1 MCNKSLPDA
10 MSPLSGWRE
19 ADAHRLTQV
28 KPPWVPAVHNASVSI
43 DEPSPEEVN
52 PHYLDHVI
60 RTSESR
66 PVEACE
72 DIVSHNGIK
81 LLAKGAQINAKV
93 RDRLLMHKLQKPL
106 EDCIQV
112 TKGVMPESF
121 GPLGEAL
128 FEQHPLLKAI
138 CAHDLYP
145 SAPTTLATL
154 KLSAPVQSLLTVYA
168 DHQGDR
174 LKHTAGV
181 AMLALALAR
190 RMLPGETEQH
200 RMLAL
205 AGLLHDVG
213 ELYIDPKYMRPGT
226 PLGPQEWRHVAS
238 HPVVGERVLRGM
250 PGAGK
255 EVASA
260 VLHHHERLDG
270 FGYPRGIQGAAL
282 PLAGQILAAAEWL
295 MALIETSM
303 TPMTR
308 ASVATKLIPGEFSRE
323 LTEAIAMAAQASL
336 PQVAAV
342 ADPMPLESAIPRV
355 IGIASTLERFREARP
370 WIEERIAA
378 ARPALRAVLEAGLQ
392 RLLRIQT
399 AFSSTGLDAHDP
411 DALVAGLAEQRDPTL
426 QVELMTVVGELEW
439 RLRELERE
447 SMLRAGLLA
456 PTESAVMREL
466 IARLKGEAAG
476 AA

>member
-1 MCNKSLPDA
+1 MT
-10 MSPLSGWRE
+10 
-19 ADAHRLTQV
+19 ADETA
-28 KPPWVPAVHNASVSI
+28 
-43 DEPSPEEVN
+43 PEEVN

-60 RTSESR
+60 RVSESR
-66 PVEACE
+66 AVEAAE
-72 DIVSHNGIK
+72 DIVSQNGIK
-81 LLAKGAQINAKV
+81 LLAKGARINDKV
-93 RDRLLMHKLQKPL
+93 RERLLMHKLQKPL

-112 TKGVMPESF
+112 TQGVMPESF

-128 FEQHPLLKAI
+128 FEQHPLLKAL

-145 SAPTTLATL
+145 SAPKTLATL
-154 KLSAPVQSLLTVYA
+154 KLSIPVQSLLTVYA
-168 DHQGDR
+168 EHQGER

-190 RMLPGETEQH
+190 RMLPGETERH

-213 ELYIDPKYMRPGT
+213 ELYIDPQFMRPGT
-226 PLGPQEWRHVAS
+226 PLGPPEWRHVAS
-238 HPVVGERVLRGM
+238 HPIVAERVLRNM

-255 EVASA
+255 EIASA

-270 FGYPRGIQGAAL
+270 FGYPRGVQGTAL
-282 PLAGQILAAAEWL
+282 PLNGQILAAAEWL

-303 TPMTR
+303 TPITR
-308 ASVATKLIPGEFSRE
+308 ASVATRLIPGEFSRE
-323 LTEAIAMAAQASL
+323 LTEAIAAAALADTS
-336 PQVAAV
+336 PAAVV

-370 WIEERIAA
+370 WIDKHIAA
-378 ARPALRAVLEAGLQ
+378 ARPGLRAVLEAGLQ

-399 AFSSTGLDAHDP
+399 AFSSTGLDTHDP
-411 DALVAGLAEQRDPTL
+411 DALVAGLAEQRDPEL

-447 SMLRAGLLA
+447 SLLRAGLLPA
-456 PTESAVMREL
+456 EESAVMREL
-466 IARLKGEAAG
+466 IGKLKGE
-476 AA
+476 

>member
-1 MCNKSLPDA
+1 M
-10 MSPLSGWRE
+10 
-19 ADAHRLTQV
+19 
-28 KPPWVPAVHNASVSI
+28 HNAVVSK
-43 DEPSPEEVN
+43 DEASPEEVN

-66 PVEACE
+66 PVEASE
-72 DIVSHNGIK
+72 DIVSQNGIK
-81 LLAKGAQINAKV
+81 LLAKGAQINEKV

-112 TKGVMPESF
+112 TRGVMPESF

-128 FEQHPLLKAI
+128 FEQHPLLKTI

-154 KLSAPVQSLLTVYA
+154 KLSVPVQSLLTVYA
-168 DHQGDR
+168 EHQGDR

-226 PLGPQEWRHVAS
+226 PLGPAEWRHVAS
-238 HPVVGERVLRGM
+238 HPVVGERVLRNM

-260 VLHHHERLDG
+260 VMHHHERLDG
-270 FGYPRGIQGAAL
+270 FGYPRGVQGAAL
-282 PLAGQILAAAEWL
+282 PLNGQILAAAEWL

-308 ASVATKLIPGEFSRE
+308 ASVATKLIPGEFDRE
-323 LTEAIAMAAQASL
+323 LTEAITAAAQSGL
-336 PQVAAV
+336 PPADPV

-378 ARPALRAVLEAGLQ
+378 AKPALRAVLGAGLQ

-411 DALVAGLAEQRDPTL
+411 DALVAELAEQRDASM

-447 SMLRAGLLA
+447 SLLRAGLL
-456 PTESAVMREL
+456 PPQEQAVMREL
-466 IARLKGEAAG
+466 IARLKGEAHGSA
-476 AA
+476 

>member
-1 MCNKSLPDA
+1 MACA
-10 MSPLSGWRE
+10 QFGVA
-19 ADAHRLTQV
+19 AD
-28 KPPWVPAVHNASVSI
+28 PAS
-43 DEPSPEEVN
+43 EVN

-60 RTSESR
+60 RVSESR
-66 PVEACE
+66 AVEAAE
-72 DIVSHNGIK
+72 DIVSQNGIK
-81 LLAKGAQINAKV
+81 LLAKGAQINGKV
-93 RDRLLMHKLQKPL
+93 RERLLMHKLQKPL

-112 TKGVMPESF
+112 TQGVMPESF
-121 GPLGEAL
+121 GPIGEGL
-128 FEQHPLLKAI
+128 FAQYPLLKAL

-145 SAPTTLATL
+145 GAPTTLATL
-154 KLSAPVQSLLTVYA
+154 KLSIPVQSLLTVYA
-168 DHQGDR
+168 EHQSER

-190 RMLPGETEQH
+190 RMLPGESERH

-213 ELYIDPKYMRPGT
+213 ELYIDPAYMRPGT
-226 PLGPQEWRHVAS
+226 PLGPPEWRHVAS
-238 HPVVGERVLRGM
+238 HPVVGERVLRHM

-270 FGYPRGIQGAAL
+270 FGYPRGVQGTAL
-282 PLAGQILAAAEWL
+282 PVNGQILGAAEWL

-323 LTEAIAMAAQASL
+323 LTEAITAAALGDNS
-336 PQVAAV
+336 PTAPV

-355 IGIASTLERFREARP
+355 IGIAQTLERFREARP
-370 WIEERIAA
+370 WIDQRIAS
-378 ARPALRAVLEAGLQ
+378 ARPGLRAVLQAGLN

-399 AFSSTGLDAHDP
+399 AFSSTGLDTHDP
-411 DALVAGLAEQRDPTL
+411 DALVASLAEQRDAEL

-447 SMLRAGLLA
+447 SLLRAGLL
-456 PTESAVMREL
+456 PTEQSAVMREL
-466 IARLKGEAAG
+466 IAKLKGEA
-476 AA
+476 

>member
-1 MCNKSLPDA
+1 MHNDSVTA
-10 MSPLSGWRE
+10 ETSP
-19 ADAHRLTQV
+19 
-28 KPPWVPAVHNASVSI
+28 
-43 DEPSPEEVN
+43 EVN

-60 RTSESR
+60 RVSESR

-93 RDRLLMHKLQKPL
+93 RERLLMHKLQKPL

-112 TKGVMPESF
+112 ADGVMPESF

-154 KLSAPVQSLLTVYA
+154 KLSAPLQSLLTVYA
-168 DHQGDR
+168 EYQGDR

-213 ELYIDPKYMRPGT
+213 ELYIDPQYLRPGT
-226 PLGPQEWRHVAS
+226 PLGPAQWRHVAS
-238 HPVVGERVLRGM
+238 HPVTGERVLRGM
-250 PGAGK
+250 LGAGR
-255 EVASA
+255 EVANA

-270 FGYPRGIQGAAL
+270 FGYPRGVQGAAL
-282 PLAGQILAAAEWL
+282 PMAGQILAAAEWL
-295 MALIETSM
+295 MALIENGM
-303 TPMTR
+303 TPLAR
-308 ASVATKLIPGEFSRE
+308 ASVATRLIPGEFSRE
-323 LTEAIAMAAQASL
+323 LTEAIAAAAQGAV
-336 PQVAAV
+336 PAA
-342 ADPMPLESAIPRV
+342 AGEPAPLEAAIPRV
-355 IGIASTLERFREARP
+355 VGIAARLQRFRDARP
-370 WIEERIAA
+370 WLEERIAA
-378 ARPALRAVLEAGLQ
+378 APPALRAVLEAVLQ

-399 AFSSTGLDAHDP
+399 AFSSTGLDAHGP
-411 DALVAGLAEQRDPTL
+411 DALVAVLAEQRDAKL

-447 SMLRAGLLA
+447 SLLRAGLLQA
-456 PTESAVMREL
+456 AESAVMSEL
-466 IARLKGEAAG
+466 MARLGGEA
-476 AA
+476 

>member
-1 MCNKSLPDA
+1 
-10 MSPLSGWRE
+10 MSRVATESAP
-19 ADAHRLTQV
+19 
-28 KPPWVPAVHNASVSI
+28 
-43 DEPSPEEVN
+43 EVN

-60 RTSESR
+60 QTSESR
-66 PVEACE
+66 PVEAAE
-72 DIVSHNGIK
+72 DILSQNGIK
-81 LLAKGAQINAKV
+81 LLAKGAQINEKV
-93 RDRLLMHKLQKPL
+93 RERLLMHKLQKPL

-112 TKGVMPESF
+112 TDGVMPESF
-121 GPLGEAL
+121 GPLGQAL
-128 FEQHPLLKAI
+128 FEQHPLLRAL

-168 DHQGDR
+168 EYQGDR
-174 LKHTAGV
+174 LKHTVGV

-190 RMLPGETEQH
+190 RLLPGETEQH
-200 RMLAL
+200 KMLAL
-205 AGLLHDVG
+205 AGLVHDVG
-213 ELYIDPKYMRPGT
+213 ELYIDPQYMKPGT

-270 FGYPRGIQGAAL
+270 FGYPRGVQGAAL

-295 MALIETSM
+295 MALIETGV
-303 TPMTR
+303 TPLTR

-323 LTEAIAMAAQASL
+323 LTEAITAAAQADQTPTPKPVE
-336 PQVAAV
+336 PQ
-342 ADPMPLESAIPRV
+342 PLEMAIPRV
-355 IGIASTLERFREARP
+355 VNIAAMLKRFREARP
-370 WIEERIAA
+370 WIEERIAT
-378 ARPALRAVLEAGLQ
+378 ARPGLKAVLQAGLQ

-411 DALVAGLAEQRDPTL
+411 DALVAVLSEQRDAEL

-447 SMLRAGLLA
+447 SLLRAGLLPA
-456 PTESAVMREL
+456 EEGAVMGEL
-466 IARLKGEAAG
+466 IAKLKG
-476 AA
+476 

>member
-1 MCNKSLPDA
+1 M
-10 MSPLSGWRE
+10 
-19 ADAHRLTQV
+19 
-28 KPPWVPAVHNASVSI
+28 HNARVSA
-43 DEPSPEEVN
+43 DPAPEVN

-60 RTSESR
+60 HTSESR
-66 PVEACE
+66 PVEASE

-93 RDRLLMHKLQKPL
+93 RERLLMHKLQKPL

-112 TKGVMPESF
+112 VNGVMPESF

-128 FEQHPLLKAI
+128 FEQHPLLKAL

-154 KLSAPVQSLLTVYA
+154 KLSGPVQSLLTVYA
-168 DHQGDR
+168 EHQGDR
-174 LKHTAGV
+174 LKHTCGV
-181 AMLALALAR
+181 AMLSLALAR
-190 RMLPGETEQH
+190 RMLPGETERH
-200 RMLAL
+200 RLLAL

-213 ELYIDPKYMRPGT
+213 ELYIDPTYMKPGT
-226 PLGPQEWRHVAS
+226 PLGPPEWRHVAS
-238 HPVVGERVLRGM
+238 HPVVGERVLRNM

-255 EVASA
+255 DVANA
-260 VLHHHERLDG
+260 VLLHHERLDG
-270 FGYPRGIQGAAL
+270 FGYPRGVRGAAF
-282 PLAGQILAAAEWL
+282 PLNGQILAAAEWL
-295 MALIETSM
+295 MALIENGM

-323 LTEAIAMAAQASL
+323 LTEAIAAA
-336 PQVAAV
+336 AAGAV
-342 ADPMPLESAIPRV
+342 PADAAPVGNHAPMEEAIPRV
-355 IGIASTLERFREARP
+355 VSIAATLQRFRDARP

-378 ARPALRAVLEAGLQ
+378 AKPALRAVLDAGLQ

-411 DALVAGLAEQRDPTL
+411 DALVAVLSEQRDPEL
-426 QVELMTVVGELEW
+426 HVELMTVVGELEW

-447 SMLRAGLLA
+447 SLLRAGQL
-456 PTESAVMREL
+456 PPDQGDVMREL
-466 IARLKGEAAG
+466 IGKLKAPA
-476 AA
+476 

>member
-1 MCNKSLPDA
+1 MRLKFQHGQLCT
-10 MSPLSGWRE
+10 MSGVATE
-19 ADAHRLTQV
+19 
-28 KPPWVPAVHNASVSI
+28 PA
-43 DEPSPEEVN
+43 PEVN

-60 RTSESR
+60 HTAETRS
-66 PVEACE
+66 VEAAE
-72 DIVSHNGIK
+72 DIVSQNGIK
-81 LLAKGAQINAKV
+81 LLAKGAKINDKV

-112 TKGVMPESF
+112 VDGVMPESF

-128 FEQHPLLKAI
+128 FEQHPLLKAL

-154 KLSAPVQSLLTVYA
+154 KLSNPVQSLLTVYA
-168 DHQGDR
+168 EHQGDR

-190 RMLPGETEQH
+190 RLLPGEAERH

-213 ELYIDPKYMRPGT
+213 ELYIDPAYLRAGT
-226 PLGPQEWRHVAS
+226 PLGPPEWRHVAS
-238 HPVVGERVLRGM
+238 HPVVGERVLRNM

-255 EVASA
+255 DIASA
-260 VLHHHERLDG
+260 VQHHHERLDG
-270 FGYPRGIQGAAL
+270 FGYPRGVHGSAL
-282 PLAGQILAAAEWL
+282 PMNGQILGAAEWL

-303 TPMTR
+303 TPITR
-308 ASVATKLIPGEFSRE
+308 ASVATRLIPGEFSRE
-323 LTEAIAMAAQASL
+323 LTEAITTAALGDISS
-336 PQVAAV
+336 AAPV

-355 IGIASTLERFREARP
+355 VGIASTLERFREARP
-370 WIEERIAA
+370 WIDARIAA
-378 ARPALRAVLEAGLQ
+378 SRPGLRAVLEAGLN
-392 RLLRIQT
+392 RLVRIQT
-399 AFSSTGLDAHDP
+399 AFSSTGLDTHDP
-411 DALVAGLAEQRDPTL
+411 DALVASLAEQRDAEL

-447 SMLRAGLLA
+447 SLLRAGLLPA
-456 PTESAVMREL
+456 EESAVMREL
-466 IARLKGEAAG
+466 IVKLKG
-476 AA
+476 

>member
-1 MCNKSLPDA
+1 MPRVSRDDA
-10 MSPLSGWRE
+10 
-19 ADAHRLTQV
+19 
-28 KPPWVPAVHNASVSI
+28 K
-43 DEPSPEEVN
+43 PEEVN

-60 RTSESR
+60 HVSESR
-66 PVEACE
+66 SVETSE
-72 DIVSHNGIK
+72 DIVSQNGVK

-93 RDRLLMHKLQKPL
+93 RERLLMHKLQKPL
-106 EDCIQV
+106 EDCILVAQ
-112 TKGVMPESF
+112 GVMPESF
-121 GPLGEAL
+121 GPLGDAL

-154 KLSAPVQSLLTVYA
+154 KLSVPVQSLLTVYA
-168 DHQGDR
+168 EHQGDR

-226 PLGPQEWRHVAS
+226 PLGPREWRHVAS
-238 HPVVGERVLRGM
+238 HPLVGERVLRNM
-250 PGAGK
+250 PGAGRLI
-255 EVASA
+255 ATA

-270 FGYPRGIQGAAL
+270 FGYPQGLQGAAL
-282 PLAGQILAAAEWL
+282 PMTGQILAAAEWL

-308 ASVATKLIPGEFSRE
+308 ASVATRLIPGEFSRE
-323 LTEAIAMAAQASL
+323 LTEAITAAAQTG
-336 PQVAAV
+336 PMPAAV

-355 IGIASTLERFREARP
+355 IGIAAALERFQQARP
-370 WIEERIAA
+370 WIDERLAA
-378 ARPALRAVLEAGLQ
+378 AKPALRAVLEAGLQ

-411 DALVAGLAEQRDPTL
+411 DALFAELADQRDATL

-447 SMLRAGLLA
+447 SLLRAGTLG
-456 PTESAVMREL
+456 PDDSAVVREL
-466 IARLKGEAAG
+466 IARLNG
-476 AA
+476 AD

>member
-1 MCNKSLPDA
+1 MPRVATESAPD
-10 MSPLSGWRE
+10 
-19 ADAHRLTQV
+19 
-28 KPPWVPAVHNASVSI
+28 
-43 DEPSPEEVN
+43 VN

-60 RTSESR
+60 QTGESR
-66 PVEACE
+66 SVEAGE
-72 DIVSHNGIK
+72 DIVSQNGIK
-81 LLAKGAQINAKV
+81 LLAKGAKINDKV

-112 TKGVMPESF
+112 VDGVMPESF
-121 GPLGEAL
+121 GPLGQAL
-128 FEQHPLLKAI
+128 FEQHPLLRAL

-168 DHQGDR
+168 EYQGDR
-174 LKHTAGV
+174 LKHTVGV

-190 RMLPGETEQH
+190 RLLPGETEQH
-200 RMLAL
+200 KRLAL

-213 ELYIDPKYMRPGT
+213 ELYIDPQYMRPGT

-270 FGYPRGIQGAAL
+270 FGYPRGVQGAAL

-295 MALIETSM
+295 MALIETGV
-303 TPMTR
+303 TPLTR

-323 LTEAIAMAAQASL
+323 LTEAITAAAQADQTPAAKPVE
-336 PQVAAV
+336 PQ
-342 ADPMPLESAIPRV
+342 PLEMAIPRV
-355 IGIASTLERFREARP
+355 VNIAAMLKRFREARP
-370 WIEERIAA
+370 WIEDRIAA
-378 ARPALRAVLEAGLQ
+378 ARPGLKAVGPAGRQ

-411 DALVAGLAEQRDPTL
+411 DALVAVLSEQRDAEL

-447 SMLRAGLLA
+447 SLLRAGLLPA
-456 PTESAVMREL
+456 EESAVMREL
-466 IARLKGEAAG
+466 IAKLKGEG
-476 AA
+476 

>member
-1 MCNKSLPDA
+1 M
-10 MSPLSGWRE
+10 
-19 ADAHRLTQV
+19 
-28 KPPWVPAVHNASVSI
+28 PAVTATAA
-43 DEPSPEEVN
+43 PEVN

-66 PVEACE
+66 PVEASE
-72 DIVSHNGIK
+72 DILSHGGIK
-81 LLAKGAQINAKV
+81 LLAKGAQIDARV
-93 RDRLLMHKLQKPL
+93 RERLLMHKLQKPL

-112 TKGVMPESF
+112 THGVMPESF
-121 GPLGEAL
+121 GPLGETL
-128 FEQHPLLKAI
+128 FEQHPLLKAL
-138 CAHDLYP
+138 CAHDLYA
-145 SAPTTLATL
+145 SAPATLAGL
-154 KLSAPVQSLLTVYA
+154 KLSIPVQSLLTVYA
-168 DHQGDR
+168 EHQGDR

-181 AMLALALAR
+181 SMLALALAR

-213 ELYIDPKYMRPGT
+213 ELYIDPQYMRPGT
-226 PLGPQEWRHVAS
+226 PLGPAEWRHVAS
-238 HPVVGERVLRGM
+238 HPVVGERVLRNM

-270 FGYPRGIQGAAL
+270 FGYPRGVQGAAL
-282 PLAGQILAAAEWL
+282 PLGGQILAAAEWL

-323 LTEAIAMAAQASL
+323 LTEAIAVAAQSCL
-336 PQVAAV
+336 PAPVVV

-355 IGIASTLERFREARP
+355 VGIATMLERFRDARP
-370 WIEERIAA
+370 WVEARIGD

-411 DALVAGLAEQRDPTL
+411 DALVAVLAEQRDAAL

-447 SMLRAGLLA
+447 SLLRAGLLPA
-456 PTESAVMREL
+456 AESAVMREL
-466 IARLKGEAAG
+466 MGRLKGER
-476 AA
+476 

>member
-1 MCNKSLPDA
+1 VA
-10 MSPLSGWRE
+10 AETSP
-19 ADAHRLTQV
+19 
-28 KPPWVPAVHNASVSI
+28 
-43 DEPSPEEVN
+43 EVN

-60 RTSESR
+60 RVSESR

-81 LLAKGAQINAKV
+81 LLAKGAQIDARV
-93 RDRLLMHKLQKPL
+93 RERLLMHKLQKPL

-112 TKGVMPESF
+112 ADGVMPESF

-128 FEQHPLLKAI
+128 FEQHPLLKAL

-154 KLSAPVQSLLTVYA
+154 KLSAPLQSLLTVYA
-168 DHQGDR
+168 EYQGDR

-213 ELYIDPKYMRPGT
+213 ELYIDPQYMRPGT
-226 PLGPQEWRHVAS
+226 PLGPAQWRHVAS
-238 HPVVGERVLRGM
+238 HPVTGERVLRGM
-250 PGAGK
+250 LGAGK
-255 EVASA
+255 EVANA

-270 FGYPRGIQGAAL
+270 FGYPRGVQGAAL
-282 PLAGQILAAAEWL
+282 PLTGQILAAAEWL
-295 MALIETSM
+295 MALIETGM

-323 LTEAIAMAAQASL
+323 LTEAIAAAAQGAL
-336 PQVAAV
+336 PGPAQAAEP
-342 ADPMPLESAIPRV
+342 APLEAAIARV
-355 IGIASTLERFREARP
+355 VGIAARLQRFREARP
-370 WIEERIAA
+370 WLDQRIAA
-378 ARPALRAVLEAGLQ
+378 ARPALRAVLEAVMQ

-399 AFSSTGLDAHDP
+399 AFSSTGLDAHGP
-411 DALVAGLAEQRDPTL
+411 DALVAVLAEQRDAEL

-447 SMLRAGLLA
+447 SLLRAGLL
-456 PTESAVMREL
+456 PPEESAVMSEL
-466 IARLKGEAAG
+466 IDKLRGEV
-476 AA
+476 